1 MLAAGKVR
9 RKRRFARSGR
19 GGSVHKTTLPTQCG
33 VLVGTIP
40 SGTSDLD
47 ALQRRSR
54 ITQIFALGAGAGDW
68 RRLVCGCAF
77 ALIVTPVMKRHAQAT
92 FAEHKIGTCTRLPDL
107 VVVRPYVGL
116 FFGVA

>member
-19 GGSVHKTTLPTQCG
+19 GGSVHRTTLPGHCG
-33 VLVGTIP
+33 VSVGTIP
-40 SGTSDLD
+40 SGTSNSD

-77 ALIVTPVMKRHAQAT
+77 ALIVTPVMKLHVQGT
-92 FAEHKIGTCTRLPDL
+92 FAKHKISTC
-107 VVVRPYVGL
+107 VS
-116 FFGVA
+116 